1 MDVYN
6 LRMTRAAAAV
16 ASPAAAVG
24 ARAPGPGDGLPTEAG
39 ACALCGAR
47 EGVRVASG
55 PDFEYD
61 TTRTELSLWRCACGG
76 VYLDPRPAPEALAR
90 IYPSNYY
97 AYDFVEKVGRFVMR
111 FKSMAERTKVRAYRA
126 YVPDG
131 GRVLDIGCGDG
142 HVLGQLRRHGGASL
156 RLEGVEFSPVA
167 IAAAERAGFVVHR
180 GRIEEVELPP
190 GAFDLVI
197 MNQLIEHVADPVAV
211 LRKVAAALR
220 PGGVVFVETPNL
232 DSADARLFRRRYWG
246 GYHLPR
252 HFHLFDRRSL
262 PALARRAGLVPVSL
276 VPLVCPQFWIISLHN
291 WLADRGA
298 RRLAARLFNP
308 LSPLWLAP
316 FTLVELVQQR
326 VWWTSNLQMV
336 ARREVTA

>member
-220 PGGVVFVETPNL
+220 PGGVVSSRPRTSTRPTRVSSGDVTGAAITCRGTSISSIGAPCPRSRAAPAWFPCRSCPS
-232 DSADARLFRRRYWG
+232 SAPSSG
-246 GYHLPR
+246 SS
-252 HFHLFDRRSL
+252 RSTTGS
-262 PALARRAGLVPVSL
+262 PIAVRAG
-276 VPLVCPQFWIISLHN
+276 WR
-291 WLADRGA
+291 RGSST
-298 RRLAARLFNP
+298 R
-308 LSPLWLAP
+308 
-316 FTLVELVQQR
+316 
-326 VWWTSNLQMV
+326 
-336 ARREVTA
+336 